1 MVMNKTN
8 SYLSKNQKKDFIS
21 EFCLFN
27 SHEKNLSDMTVRNY
41 RNDLILF
48 ERYINSIPVDIEK
61 ISNLQIRQ
69 YISKLVEEKYS
80 RKSIYRKIT
89 AIKSFFDYLLNHKII
104 NQNPAELII
113 RPKQNNSLPNV
124 ISFEDIEKLLDAP
137 DISKP
142 LGIRDKTIMELIYG
156 SGIRLSELTNLTIN
170 DIDIKN
176 MNGIVKGKGEKFRAI
191 FFGEIA
197 CKWLNIYIN
206 EIRIILD
213 KKNTQDALWL
223 NRSGTKL
230 SKRSVQHII
239 KRNVIKA
246 KLDPSIHTHSLRHS
260 YATHMLDGGA
270 DLRYLQELLGH
281 QSPNT
286 TQVYTHISKQKS
298 REVYLASHPRA
309 KKI

>member
-1 MVMNKTN
+1 M
-8 SYLSKNQKKDFIS
+8 
-21 EFCLFN
+21 
-27 SHEKNLSDMTVRNY
+27 
-41 RNDLILF
+41 
-48 ERYINSIPVDIEK
+48 
-61 ISNLQIRQ
+61 
-69 YISKLVEEKYS
+69 
-80 RKSIYRKIT
+80 
-89 AIKSFFDYLLNHKII
+89 NHKII

-270 DLRYLQELLGH
+270 DLRYLQELL
-281 QSPNT
+281 
-286 TQVYTHISKQKS
+286 
-298 REVYLASHPRA
+298 
-309 KKI
+309 

>member
-1 MVMNKTN
+1 
-8 SYLSKNQKKDFIS
+8 
-21 EFCLFN
+21 
-27 SHEKNLSDMTVRNY
+27 
-41 RNDLILF
+41 
-48 ERYINSIPVDIEK
+48 
-61 ISNLQIRQ
+61 
-69 YISKLVEEKYS
+69 
-80 RKSIYRKIT
+80 
-89 AIKSFFDYLLNHKII
+89 
-104 NQNPAELII
+104 
-113 RPKQNNSLPNV
+113 
-124 ISFEDIEKLLDAP
+124 
-137 DISKP
+137 
-142 LGIRDKTIMELIYG
+142 
-156 SGIRLSELTNLTIN
+156 
-170 DIDIKN
+170 

-230 SKRSVQHII
+230 SKRSVQNII

-298 REVYLASHPRA
+298 REVYLSSHPRA